1 MTQLFSPVMKEYG
14 ARLWGTGKTP
24 EDVGIINQK
33 GLNRKV
39 RPVVCVHVSREAN
52 AMIVLLQHIF
62 DSVQASLKR
71 LQVDYIDLLQCT
83 YAHSVLWDHI
93 ADFADRPS
101 L

>member
-1 MTQLFSPVMKEYG
+1 MKEYG

-39 RPVVCVHVSREAN
+39 RPVVCVPVSREAN

-83 YAHSVLWDHI
+83 YAHSVLWDPI

>member
-39 RPVVCVHVSREAN
+39 RPVVCVPVCREAN

-71 LQVDYIDLLQCT
+71 LQVDYIDLLQCA
-83 YAHSVLWDHI
+83 YAEGVLWDS
-93 ADFADRPS
+93 P
-101 L
+101 